1 MMFFNLCGSMRNQK
15 DRESLRS
22 FMVDAADDDNRS
34 DNRKLDSIRRERES
48 IKRLLQQAK
57 MSNLVEEV
65 KKLNQE
71 FDRLGAFLSGEL
83 D

>member
-48 IKRLLQQAK
+48 IERLLQQAK

-65 KKLNQE
+65 NKLNQE

>member
-48 IKRLLQQAK
+48 IVRLLQQAK

-65 KKLNQE
+65 NKLNQE
-71 FDRLGAFLSGEL
+71 FERLDAFLSGEL

>member
-48 IKRLLQQAK
+48 IERLLQQAK

>member
-15 DRESLRS
+15 DGESLRS

>member
-15 DRESLRS
+15 DGESLRS

-48 IKRLLQQAK
+48 IERLLQQAK

-71 FDRLGAFLSGEL
+71 FDRLDAFLSGEL

>member
-15 DRESLRS
+15 DGETLRS

-48 IKRLLQQAK
+48 IERLLQQAK

-71 FDRLGAFLSGEL
+71 FDRLDAFFSGEL

>member
-1 MMFFNLCGSMRNQK
+1 
-15 DRESLRS
+15 
-22 FMVDAADDDNRS
+22 MVDAADDDNRS

>member
-1 MMFFNLCGSMRNQK
+1 
-15 DRESLRS
+15 
-22 FMVDAADDDNRS
+22 MVDAADDDNRS

-48 IKRLLQQAK
+48 IVRLLQQAK
-57 MSNLVEEV
+57 MSSLVEEV

-71 FDRLGAFLSGEL
+71 FDRLDAFLSGEL

>member
-15 DRESLRS
+15 DGESLRS

-48 IKRLLQQAK
+48 IERLLQQAK

>member
-15 DRESLRS
+15 DRESPRS
-22 FMVDAADDDNRS
+22 FMVDATDDDNRS
-34 DNRKLDSIRRERES
+34 ENRKLDSIRRERES

-71 FDRLGAFLSGEL
+71 FDRLDAFLSGEL

>member
-15 DRESLRS
+15 DGETLRS

-48 IKRLLQQAK
+48 IERLLQQAK

-71 FDRLGAFLSGEL
+71 FDRLDAFLSGEL

>member
-1 MMFFNLCGSMRNQK
+1 
-15 DRESLRS
+15 
-22 FMVDAADDDNRS
+22 MVDAADDDNRS

-48 IKRLLQQAK
+48 IERLLQQAK

-71 FDRLGAFLSGEL
+71 FDRLDAFLSGEL

>member
-15 DRESLRS
+15 DGESLRS
-22 FMVDAADDDNRS
+22 FMGDAADDDNRS

-48 IKRLLQQAK
+48 IVRLLQQAK
-57 MSNLVEEV
+57 MSSLVEEV

-71 FDRLGAFLSGEL
+71 FDRLDAFLSGEL

>member
-1 MMFFNLCGSMRNQK
+1 
-15 DRESLRS
+15 
-22 FMVDAADDDNRS
+22 MVDATDDDNRS
-34 DNRKLDSIRRERES
+34 ENRKLDSIRRERES

-65 KKLNQE
+65 NKLNQE
-71 FDRLGAFLSGEL
+71 FDRLDAFLSGEL

>member
-1 MMFFNLCGSMRNQK
+1 MMFFNLCGPMRNQK
-15 DRESLRS
+15 DRESPRS
-22 FMVDAADDDNRS
+22 FMVDATDDDNRS
-34 DNRKLDSIRRERES
+34 ENRKLDSIRRERES

-65 KKLNQE
+65 NKLNQE
-71 FDRLGAFLSGEL
+71 FDRLDAFLSGEL